1 VFIDLYLLSKTYFNK
16 SSVSFIV
23 VVPKVSITKTPNT
36 STVLQGTNVT
46 FTCTTDG
53 SPKPTIAWSR
63 VNGTISMTKS
73 SEITSEGKSVL
84 MLTNV
89 TNEEEGMYECTAQ
102 NRGKPVKKQVS
113 LIVHGKRSTC
123 QFYSFSVARSQH
135 FISRK

>member
-1 VFIDLYLLSKTYFNK
+1 
-16 SSVSFIV
+16 

-36 STVLQGTNVT
+36 STVLQGTNVA

-63 VNGTISMTKS
+63 VNGTISTAKF

-89 TNEEEGMYECTAQ
+89 TNEEEGMYECTAH
-102 NRGKPVKKQVS
+102 NRGKPVKKQVI

-123 QFYSFSVARSQH
+123 QFYSFSFASGKH